1 MRYRALDANG
11 DMQFGNGASNFLVN
25 SPAAVGQA
33 VLTRLKLLTGEWF
46 LDVTEGTPYATQI
59 LGKNTSATYDTAI
72 RSRILGTQGV
82 SGIASYSSSL
92 NPTTRAL
99 SITATIDTIYGQAT
113 ISAPF
118 GTSSG
123 PTPPPILPDP
133 LAAMWASL
141 GIPPTYDEGV
151 IPMIWP
157 IAADEGKAIAGMTI
171 FFDEGLAAA

>member
-11 DMQFGNGASNFLVN
+11 DMSFGAGQSNFLIN

-33 VLTRLKLLTGEWF
+33 VLTRLRLLTGEWF
-46 LDVTEGTPYATQI
+46 LDLTAGTPYATQV
-59 LGKNTSATYDTAI
+59 LGKNTAATYDTAI
-72 RSRILGTQGV
+72 RSRILGTEGV

-99 SITATIDTIYGQAT
+99 TITATIDTIYGQAT
-113 ISAPF
+113 ISDTF
-118 GTSSG
+118 GQSSG
-123 PTPPPILPDP
+123 PTPAPILPDP

-151 IPMIWP
+151 IPMMWP
-157 IAADEGKAIAGMTI
+157 VSADEGIATAGMTI
-171 FFDEGLAAA
+171 FYDEGLATS